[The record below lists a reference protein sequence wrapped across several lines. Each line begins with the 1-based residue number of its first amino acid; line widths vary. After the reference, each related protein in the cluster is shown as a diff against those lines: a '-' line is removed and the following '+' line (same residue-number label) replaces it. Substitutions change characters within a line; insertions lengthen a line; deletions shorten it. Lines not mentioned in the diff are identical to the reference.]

1 MIYKAIKTR
10 SESQETDHD
19 WFWVIA
25 SDWSMTNVLWL
36 VEPGGRAQPYQWPI
50 YEMRLQGISVV
61 VFVNESSAKSNANS
75 LNTVGIN
82 PAKKPWWQHK
92 QKTRRNFE
100 TRQISLPSQ
109 TWRHRQ
115 HQRCVFDRNP
125 SNERKGYTEEDTH
138 LHTLHNFLQA

>member
-10 SESQETDHD
+10 SECQETDKD
-19 WFWVIA
+19 WFWFIA

-36 VEPGGRAQPYQWPI
+36 VEHGGRAQLYQWPM
-50 YEMRLQGISVV
+50 YEMRLQGIAVV
-61 VFVNESSAKSNANS
+61 VFVNKSSATSNANS
-75 LNTVGIN
+75 LKYCWNN
-82 PAKKPWWQHK
+82 RSKKQWWQQK
-92 QKTRRNFE
+92 QKTSINFE
-100 TRQISLPSQ
+100 IRKISLPSQ

-125 SNERKGYTEEDTH
+125 SNERKEYTEEDTH